1 MYYYQHH
8 IGDYRRDTAHL
19 SLLEHG
25 VYRQLLDL
33 YYITEKPLD
42 ANALRLICARDA
54 NEVDAVKQI
63 LSEFFTLEDGKYYH
77 DRCEDEI
84 AKFHSKSDKA
94 KASAKARWNKN
105 NELEDANAL
114 QTQSKGNAN
123 HKPLTN
129 NHKPLKYIP
138 PIPKEL
144 LDNWLIARK
153 KKPVT
158 KIVFDAISREAAVL
172 GWSVEEAILYSCEN
186 SWQGF
191 KAEWVSPADRNRKK
205 LDDWLNEDSSYD
217 DGFGSIKT
225 IDVEGVPF

>member
-25 VYRQLLDL
+25 IYRQLLDL

-54 NEVDAVKQI
+54 NEIEAVKQI

-105 NELEDANAL
+105 NELQDANAL
-114 QTQSKGNAN
+114 PTQSERNAN
-123 HKPLTN
+123 HKPITN
-129 NHKPLKYIP
+129 NHKPLKYTP

-172 GWSVEEAILYSCEN
+172 GWTVEEAILYACEN

-191 KAEWVSPADRNRKK
+191 KADWVSPSDKNRKK
-205 LDDWLNEDSSYD
+205 LDDWLGED
-217 DGFGSIKT
+217 DGFGSIFKYNT

>member
-25 VYRQLLDL
+25 IYRQLLDL

-54 NEVDAVKQI
+54 NEIEAVKQI

-114 QTQSKGNAN
+114 PTQSERNANHKPITIN

-129 NHKPLKYIP
+129 TNTYTEDFTIFWTAYPKKTGKDAAYKSWTKSKPRLDDVMYALSWQQDSDQWKRGYIP
-138 PIPKEL
+138 NPATYLNQGRWK
-144 LDNWLIARK
+144 D
-153 KKPVT
+153 
-158 KIVFDAISREAAVL
+158 
-172 GWSVEEAILYSCEN
+172 EE
-186 SWQGF
+186 
-191 KAEWVSPADRNRKK
+191 P
-205 LDDWLNEDSSYD
+205 
-217 DGFGSIKT
+217 
-225 IDVEGVPF
+225 VEGVPF

>member
-25 VYRQLLDL
+25 IYRQLLDL

-54 NEVDAVKQI
+54 NEIEAVKQI

-105 NELEDANAL
+105 NELQDANAL
-114 QTQSKGNAN
+114 PTQSERNAN
-123 HKPLTN
+123 HKPITN
-129 NHKPLKYIP
+129 NHKPLKYTP

-172 GWSVEEAILYSCEN
+172 GWTVEEAILYACEN

-191 KAEWVSPADRNRKK
+191 KADWVSPSDKNRKK
-205 LDDWLNEDSSYD
+205 LDDWLGED
-217 DGFGSIKT
+217 DGFGSIFKNNT

>member
-25 VYRQLLDL
+25 IYRQLLDL

-54 NEVDAVKQI
+54 NEIEAVKQI

-114 QTQSKGNAN
+114 PTQSERNANHKPITTN

-129 NHKPLKYIP
+129 TNTYTEDFTIFWTAYPKKTGKDAAYKSWTKYKPRLDDVMYALSWQQDSDQWKRGYIP
-138 PIPKEL
+138 NPATYLNQGRWK
-144 LDNWLIARK
+144 D
-153 KKPVT
+153 
-158 KIVFDAISREAAVL
+158 
-172 GWSVEEAILYSCEN
+172 EE
-186 SWQGF
+186 
-191 KAEWVSPADRNRKK
+191 P
-205 LDDWLNEDSSYD
+205 
-217 DGFGSIKT
+217 
-225 IDVEGVPF
+225 VEGVPF